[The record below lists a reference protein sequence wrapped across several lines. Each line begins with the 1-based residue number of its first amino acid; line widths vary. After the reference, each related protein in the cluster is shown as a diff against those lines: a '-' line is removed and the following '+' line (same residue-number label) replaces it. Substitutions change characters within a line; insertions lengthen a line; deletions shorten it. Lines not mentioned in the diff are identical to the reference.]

1 MPWIFLIYTIITFDI
16 IYINNT
22 VKEVRSMARLNL
34 PNFPDGLHV
43 KLKIQAAKERTTMT
57 EIIIRLVTE
66 YLERVGG

>member
-1 MPWIFLIYTIITFDI
+1 
-16 IYINNT
+16 
-22 VKEVRSMARLNL
+22 MARLNL
-34 PNFPDGLHV
+34 PHFPDGLHV